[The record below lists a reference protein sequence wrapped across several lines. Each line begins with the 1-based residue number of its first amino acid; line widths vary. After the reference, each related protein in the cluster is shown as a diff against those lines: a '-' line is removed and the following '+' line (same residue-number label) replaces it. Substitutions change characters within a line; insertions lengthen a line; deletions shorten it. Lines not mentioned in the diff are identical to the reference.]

1 MAKSTGGRDTESVPA
16 TGVAGPAIF
25 VVATP
30 IGNLEDL
37 SARAKRILAAA
48 DIIAAEDTRQTQ
60 KLLSH
65 LDIRGKR
72 LVSYQDHGE
81 TQRAESLLERV
92 TADRL
97 VLALV
102 SDAGTPCISD
112 PGYRLV
118 AAAKAAGVPVHP
130 IPGPSALTAL
140 ASAAGLPTARLLFVG
155 FLPTKAAALE
165 AEIRSW
171 PALRASVVFFEST
184 RRLGKT
190 LGQIGAI
197 HPKAR
202 VAIGRELTKLFE
214 EIVTTDIAD
223 ALRWLASHATL
234 KGEAVVMVDIPQDS
248 AAEAGEEAV
257 SEALKVEAQRAFARG
272 ATLKDLLAHFKDR
285 GLKRPALYQLL
296 LEVKETL

>member
-1 MAKSTGGRDTESVPA
+1 MGAREPGKD
-16 TGVAGPAIF
+16 AGPVVY

-37 SARAKRILAAA
+37 STRARRILAAA

-81 TQRAESLLERV
+81 AQRADSLLARITEERL
-92 TADRL
+92 T
-97 VLALV
+97 LALV

-140 ASAAGLPTARLLFVG
+140 ASAAGLPTSRLLFVG
-155 FLPTKAAALE
+155 FLPPKATAMAS
-165 AEIRSW
+165 EIRSW
-171 PALRASVVFFEST
+171 PATRASIVFFEST
-184 RRLGKT
+184 RRLGRT
-190 LGQIGAI
+190 LTLIAEI
-197 HPKAR
+197 HPGAR

-214 EIVTTDIAD
+214 EIVTMDVESAT
-223 ALRWLASHATL
+223 RWLAAHATL
-234 KGEAVVMVDIPQDS
+234 KGEAVVMVTLPAD
-248 AAEAGEEAV
+248 AGEEAGAA
-257 SEALKVEAQRAFARG
+257 SDLASSLTDEARREFARG
-272 ATLKDLLAHFKDR
+272 ATLKDLLAKYKDR

-296 LEVKETL
+296 LAAKAEA